1 MINQKYLI
9 KEKNNI
15 IFNILEFMKL
25 LYILFI
31 FILTIKKPTTLN
43 LVYPI

>member
-25 LYILFI
+25 LYIYI
-31 FILTIKKPTTLN
+31 YIYIDNKKPTILN